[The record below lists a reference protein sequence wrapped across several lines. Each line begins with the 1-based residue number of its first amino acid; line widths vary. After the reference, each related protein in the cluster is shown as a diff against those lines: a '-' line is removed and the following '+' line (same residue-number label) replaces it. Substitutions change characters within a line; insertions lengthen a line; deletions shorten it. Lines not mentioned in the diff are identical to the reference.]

1 MKTLGL
7 LLAVATFSGCT
18 LFQNH
23 VQADSDAQMRR
34 DSAERQ
40 ARLKAEGKLNPTE
53 LEAVSARMGW
63 VRGDARG
70 LPDALTTEEMERRA
84 KAAEAARQR

>member
-1 MKTLGL
+1 MKIVF
-7 LLAVATFSGCT
+7 LLAAAASLVGCAA
-18 LFQNH
+18 FKNH
-23 VQADSDAQMRR
+23 VQDDADAQMRR

-84 KAAEAARQR
+84 KEAEAARKR

>member
-1 MKTLGL
+1 MKIVFL
-7 LLAVATFSGCT
+7 LVAAASLVGCAA
-18 LFQNH
+18 FKNH
-23 VQADSDAQMRR
+23 VQEDSEAQMRR

-40 ARLKAEGKLNPTE
+40 ARLKAEGKLNATE

-70 LPDALTTEEMERRA
+70 LPDALTVEEMERRS
-84 KAAEAARQR
+84 KDAEAARKR